1 MTEMNIL
8 DLFLKAS
15 LLVKLIMLILVCFS
29 IASWAIIIQRT
40 RILNSAS
47 REAEAFE
54 DKFWSG
60 IELSRLYQESQGRR
74 DNLTGS
80 EQIFYSGFKE
90 FARLHRANSHAP
102 EAIVE
107 GASRAMRIS
116 MNRELETL
124 ETHIPFLGTVGSI
137 SPYIGLFGTVWGIMH
152 AFIALGA
159 VKQATLQMVAPGI
172 AEALIATAIGLFAA
186 IPAVM
191 AYNRLNQRVNK
202 LELNYDNFMEEF
214 TAILHRQAFTS
225 SESNK
230 GEAMARARG
239 RGRRELKSEINIVP
253 LLDVLLVLLLI
264 FMATAPIITQSVEV
278 DLPDATESQAVK
290 SNDEPPVIVEVSG
303 VGQYSVKVGPETLS
317 QLPPEQVIA
326 EARRR
331 LEANEKTVF
340 LIGGAKEVPYDE
352 IIKALNLLHSAGVKS
367 VGLMT
372 KPI

>member
-1 MTEMNIL
+1 
-8 DLFLKAS
+8 
-15 LLVKLIMLILVCFS
+15 MLILIGFS

-40 RILNSAS
+40 RILNAAA

-60 IELSRLYQESQGRR
+60 IELSRLYQESQGKR

-90 FARLHRANSHAP
+90 FVRLHRANSHAP
-102 EAIVE
+102 EAVVE
-107 GASRAMRIS
+107 GAARAMRIS
-116 MNRELETL
+116 MNRELENL

-214 TAILHRQAFTS
+214 TAILHRQAFTV

-230 GEAMARARG
+230 G
-239 RGRRELKSEINIVP
+239 
-253 LLDVLLVLLLI
+253 
-264 FMATAPIITQSVEV
+264 
-278 DLPDATESQAVK
+278 
-290 SNDEPPVIVEVSG
+290 
-303 VGQYSVKVGPETLS
+303 
-317 QLPPEQVIA
+317 
-326 EARRR
+326 
-331 LEANEKTVF
+331 
-340 LIGGAKEVPYDE
+340 
-352 IIKALNLLHSAGVKS
+352 
-367 VGLMT
+367 
-372 KPI
+372 

>member
-1 MTEMNIL
+1 MTDMNIL

-15 LLVKLIMLILVCFS
+15 LLVKLIMLILIGFS

-40 RILNSAS
+40 RILNSAA

-137 SPYIGLFGTVWGIMH
+137 SPYIGLFGTVSGDY
-152 AFIALGA
+152 A
-159 VKQATLQMVAPGI
+159 
-172 AEALIATAIGLFAA
+172 
-186 IPAVM
+186 
-191 AYNRLNQRVNK
+191 RLYRPW
-202 LELNYDNFMEEF
+202 
-214 TAILHRQAFTS
+214 R
-225 SESNK
+225 
-230 GEAMARARG
+230 GEAGHPA
-239 RGRRELKSEINIVP
+239 
-253 LLDVLLVLLLI
+253 D
-264 FMATAPIITQSVEV
+264 
-278 DLPDATESQAVK
+278 
-290 SNDEPPVIVEVSG
+290 
-303 VGQYSVKVGPETLS
+303 
-317 QLPPEQVIA
+317 
-326 EARRR
+326 
-331 LEANEKTVF
+331 
-340 LIGGAKEVPYDE
+340 GGARYRR
-352 IIKALNLLHSAGVKS
+352 SADRHRDWSVRRNPGGHGV
-367 VGLMT
+367 
-372 KPI
+372 

>member
-1 MTEMNIL
+1 MTDMNIL

-15 LLVKLIMLILVCFS
+15 LLVKLIMLILIGFS

-40 RILNSAS
+40 RILNAAA

-60 IELSRLYQESQGRR
+60 IELSRLYQESQGKR

-90 FARLHRANSHAP
+90 FVRLHRANSHAP
-102 EAIVE
+102 EAVVE

-116 MNRELETL
+116 MNRA
-124 ETHIPFLGTVGSI
+124 I

-202 LELNYDNFMEEF
+202 LELNYDNFME
-214 TAILHRQAFTS
+214 
-225 SESNK
+225 
-230 GEAMARARG
+230 
-239 RGRRELKSEINIVP
+239 
-253 LLDVLLVLLLI
+253 
-264 FMATAPIITQSVEV
+264 
-278 DLPDATESQAVK
+278 
-290 SNDEPPVIVEVSG
+290 
-303 VGQYSVKVGPETLS
+303 
-317 QLPPEQVIA
+317 
-326 EARRR
+326 
-331 LEANEKTVF
+331 
-340 LIGGAKEVPYDE
+340 
-352 IIKALNLLHSAGVKS
+352 
-367 VGLMT
+367 
-372 KPI
+372 

>member
-1 MTEMNIL
+1 MTDMNIL

-15 LLVKLIMLILVCFS
+15 LLVKLIMLILIGFS

-40 RILNSAS
+40 RILNSAA

-137 SPYIGLFGTVWGIMH
+137 SPYIGLGDY
-152 AFIALGA
+152 A
-159 VKQATLQMVAPGI
+159 
-172 AEALIATAIGLFAA
+172 
-186 IPAVM
+186 
-191 AYNRLNQRVNK
+191 RLYRPW
-202 LELNYDNFMEEF
+202 
-214 TAILHRQAFTS
+214 R
-225 SESNK
+225 
-230 GEAMARARG
+230 GEAGHPA
-239 RGRRELKSEINIVP
+239 
-253 LLDVLLVLLLI
+253 D
-264 FMATAPIITQSVEV
+264 
-278 DLPDATESQAVK
+278 
-290 SNDEPPVIVEVSG
+290 
-303 VGQYSVKVGPETLS
+303 
-317 QLPPEQVIA
+317 
-326 EARRR
+326 
-331 LEANEKTVF
+331 
-340 LIGGAKEVPYDE
+340 GGARYRR
-352 IIKALNLLHSAGVKS
+352 SADRHRDWSVRRDPGGHGV
-367 VGLMT
+367 
-372 KPI
+372 

>member
-74 DNLTGS
+74 ASCEQPCAGS
-80 EQIFYSGFKE
+80 NCRRGIARHAYFDEPRAGNPGDAYSVPRHGRFYQPVYRPVWYRVGDH
-90 FARLHRANSHAP
+90 ARLYRAGRG
-102 EAIVE
+102 EA
-107 GASRAMRIS
+107 GD
-116 MNRELETL
+116 
-124 ETHIPFLGTVGSI
+124 
-137 SPYIGLFGTVWGIMH
+137 
-152 AFIALGA
+152 
-159 VKQATLQMVAPGI
+159 VADGC
-172 AEALIATAIGLFAA
+172 TGLFAA

-230 GEAMARARG
+230 G
-239 RGRRELKSEINIVP
+239 
-253 LLDVLLVLLLI
+253 
-264 FMATAPIITQSVEV
+264 
-278 DLPDATESQAVK
+278 
-290 SNDEPPVIVEVSG
+290 
-303 VGQYSVKVGPETLS
+303 
-317 QLPPEQVIA
+317 
-326 EARRR
+326 
-331 LEANEKTVF
+331 
-340 LIGGAKEVPYDE
+340 
-352 IIKALNLLHSAGVKS
+352 
-367 VGLMT
+367 
-372 KPI
+372 